1 MATVVRMPEIA
12 TGTGEA
18 AVHTWLVA
26 VGDAVAAGQPIA
38 EIETEKAVVEF
49 ESEAAGTVAA
59 IVVDAGA
66 SARVG
71 SPIAVLAAEGET
83 AAAALAAAGLDAA
96 PAGAGD
102 AASPAPAADSSPSA
116 PPLTASS
123 TAETAADDAADG
135 ERLFA
140 TPLVRRLAR
149 ERGIDLR
156 SIAGTGPRGRIVR
169 RDLENETP
177 TAPLTPVAA
186 SVSRAASAAA
196 EFIEIPH
203 TGMRRA
209 IARRLAESK
218 ATVPHFYLTAHCRV
232 DELLAVR
239 ARINADPNVRISVN
253 DIVVAA
259 VAAALLDVPD
269 ANATWGAE
277 AVRRFTGVDVA
288 VAVSVDGGLLTPVVR
303 GVDRL
308 SLGQLSGTIREM
320 AERARAG
327 KLKQH
332 ELEGGSF
339 SVSNL
344 GMYGTS
350 EFAAIINPPHAGI
363 LAVGAAE
370 KRPVVSAS
378 GAVEVATMITV
389 TLSADHRVLDGA
401 LAAQWLAAFQRRIE
415 NPLSMMV

>member
-26 VGDAVAAGQPIA
+26 VGDTVAAGQAIA

-49 ESEAAGTVAA
+49 ESEASGTLAA
-59 IVVDAGA
+59 IMVDAGA

-71 SPIAVLAAEGET
+71 APIAVLATDGET
-83 AAAALAAAGLDAA
+83 ATAALAAAGLDAA
-96 PAGAGD
+96 PANTD
-102 AASPAPAADSSPSA
+102 ATVDTASPAPAAGA
-116 PPLTASS
+116 LASS
-123 TAETAADDAADG
+123 VSSAEQTAAADDSAG

-156 SIAGTGPRGRIVR
+156 SLAGSGPRGRIVR

-177 TAPLTPVAA
+177 TAQPAAVAA
-186 SVSRAASAAA
+186 SVSRAESAEA
-196 EFIEIPH
+196 EFVEIPH

-209 IARRLAESK
+209 IARRLSESK
-218 ATVPHFYLTAHCRV
+218 ATVPHFYLTAQCRV
-232 DELLAVR
+232 DEVLAIR
-239 ARINADPNVRISVN
+239 ARINADPSVRISVN
-253 DIVVAA
+253 DFVVAA
-259 VAAALLDVPD
+259 VAAALRDVPE
-269 ANATWGAE
+269 ANATWGAD

-288 VAVSVDGGLLTPVVR
+288 VAVSVEGGLLTPVIR
-303 GVDRL
+303 GADGL
-308 SLGQLSGTIREM
+308 ALGQLSATIRDM

-327 KLKQH
+327 RLKQH

-370 KRPVVSAS
+370 KRPVVSAE
-378 GAVEVATMITV
+378 GTLEVATMMTV

-401 LAAQWLAAFQRRIE
+401 LAAQLLAAFQRRIE
-415 NPLSMMV
+415 NPLSMLV